1 MVNKY
6 NDFILEKR
14 IYSLILENNLKATAD
29 FKDKLFHIKNRSKI
43 ADILYKAFNSEEFIP
58 SDLPQNWID
67 VTDKDDTITFISDI
81 KADKWIDENEDDDS
95 EPFGIKG
102 RSDVKIGR
110 FVRAFF
116 TNPKITS
123 EIPSYDGNK
132 FTDKDYE
139 GFVNLYKA
147 SDTKSSN
154 RFEIVSG
161 DDIVTYYFE
170 DNYTYGEEK
179 GQLGSS
185 CMRYE
190 HCQDYFG
197 IYVKNSSCRL
207 LVYLDESDKVLGRA
221 LVWKLSKSPSP
232 SKYFMDRIYTAFDS
246 DIIKFQNYADS
257 NGWMRKYKNSSDD
270 VEGVLFSYKGEVV
283 VGKIEI
289 TLDKTKFDEYPFMD
303 TISYVDV
310 KSKIASNVNGK
321 GVMLCSDTD
330 GGSFECTTCY
340 GSGKYSGGCNDCND
354 GKSYCEKC
362 NGNGKIRCT
371 DCRGSGLKL
380 STTKD
385 CDSCEGRGSIVKT
398 AKRVKCKECDGKG
411 SIGDK
416 CPSCESGLKSCI
428 NCEGKG
434 LIKCKVCDGVG
445 EFDKAACP
453 ECVNG
458 YKTVLK
464 QLIEWGGND
473 GKYKTISELAKK
485 ELEKISIPDKKVKKE
500 SKKKKEK

>member
-6 NDFILEKR
+6 NEFILEKK

-43 ADILYKAFNSEEFIP
+43 ASILYKAFSDEEFIP

-67 VTDKDDTITFISDI
+67 VTDKDDAITFISDV
-81 KADKWIDENEDDDS
+81 KADKWMNENEDDDN

-110 FVRAFF
+110 FARAFF

-123 EIPSYDGNK
+123 EIPSYDGTK

-139 GFVNLYKA
+139 DFVNLYKS

-161 DDIVTYYFE
+161 DDIMEYYFE
-170 DNYTYGEEK
+170 DNYTYGDDK

-185 CMRYE
+185 CMRYD
-190 HCQDYFG
+190 HCQEYLG
-197 IYVKNSSCRL
+197 IYVSNSNCRL

-221 LVWKLSKSPSP
+221 LVWKLSKSPS
-232 SKYFMDRIYTAFDS
+232 SAEYFMDRIYTAFDS

-257 NGWMRKYKNSSDD
+257 NGWMRKYRNSSDEI
-270 VEGVLFSYKGEVV
+270 EGVVFSYKGEVI
-283 VGKIEI
+283 VGVIEVA
-289 TLDKTKFDEYPFMD
+289 LDKTKFNEYPFMD
-303 TISYVDV
+303 TVSYVSV
-310 KSKIASNVNGK
+310 KLKIASNINGK
-321 GVMLCSDTD
+321 GMLVCSDTD
-330 GGSFECTTCY
+330 GDSYGCTTCD

-354 GKSYCEKC
+354 GESYCQKC
-362 NGNGKIRCT
+362 NGNGKIRCA
-371 DCRGSGLKL
+371 DCRGSGLKI
-380 STTKD
+380 STIKE
-385 CDSCEGRGSIVKT
+385 CDSCKGRGSVMKSV
-398 AKRVKCKECDGKG
+398 RRKCKECDGKG

-416 CPSCESGLKSCI
+416 CPSCESGYKNCI
-428 NCEGKG
+428 NCEGIG
-434 LIKCKVCDGVG
+434 LVKCKVCDGVG
-445 EFDKAACP
+445 EFDNAPCP
-453 ECVNG
+453 DCTNA
-458 YKTVLK
+458 YKTILK
-464 QLIEWGGND
+464 QLIEWGSND

-500 SKKKKEK
+500 SKKKKKK

>member
-1 MVNKY
+1 MLNKY
-6 NDFILEKR
+6 SEFILEKK
-14 IYSLILENNLKATAD
+14 IFSLILENDLRATAD
-29 FKDKLFHIKNRSKI
+29 FIDKLFHIKNRNKI
-43 ADILYKAFNSEEFIP
+43 AGILYKSFSDEEFIP

-67 VTDKDDTITFISDI
+67 VTDKDDIITFISDV
-81 KADKWIDENEDDDS
+81 KADKWVEENGNEEDT
-95 EPFGIKG
+95 PFNMKG
-102 RSDVKIGR
+102 RTDVKIGR

-123 EIPSYDGNK
+123 EIPSYDGTK

-139 GFVNLYKA
+139 DFTNLYKA
-147 SDTKSSN
+147 SNTKSSN

-161 DDIVTYYFE
+161 DDIVTYYFV
-170 DNYTYGEEK
+170 DNYTYGDNK

-197 IYVKNSSCRL
+197 IYVENSSCRL

-232 SKYFMDRIYTAFDS
+232 SEYFMDRIYTAFDS

-270 VEGVLFSYKGEVV
+270 VEGVLFSYKGEVI

-289 TLDKTKFDEYPFMD
+289 SLNKAKFSEYPFMD
-303 TISYVDV
+303 TISYVNA

-321 GVMLCSDTD
+321 GVMVCSGTD
-330 GGSFECTTCY
+330 GSGFECTTCG
-340 GSGKYSGGCNDCND
+340 GSGKYTGGCNDCND
-354 GKSYCEKC
+354 GESYCPTC
-362 NGNGKIRCT
+362 DGDGKERCT
-371 DCRGSGLKL
+371 DCRGSGFKI
-380 STTKD
+380 STIKE
-385 CDSCEGRGSIVKT
+385 CDSCKGRGSIMRSVR
-398 AKRVKCKECDGKG
+398 RVKCKECDGNG

-416 CPSCESGLKSCI
+416 CPSCESGYKSCT
-428 NCEGKG
+428 NCKG
-434 LIKCKVCDGVG
+434 TGTIKCKVCDGVG
-445 EFDKAACP
+445 EFDNELCP
-453 ECVNG
+453 ECANG

-464 QLIEWGGND
+464 QLIEWGSKD

-485 ELEKISIPDKKVKKE
+485 ELEKVSIPDKKVKKE
-500 SKKKKEK
+500 SKKKKGK